1 MVLTIARIYQYRIT
15 AERAKELIG
24 TFGLGLIG
32 RTLFQ
37 QLSKAGGVSGWLL
50 SSAIATSMT
59 AVMGYAAMQW
69 FEKGEKVSQE
79 KLKALSKKLTETTL
93 ARLKASFRRK
103 PSKKKMEET
112 ISTLLSQS
120 AGDLSPVP
128 GNQMKPPERP
138 TEQN

>member
-1 MVLTIARIYQYRIT
+1 M
-15 AERAKELIG
+15 
-24 TFGLGLIG
+24 
-32 RTLFQ
+32 
-37 QLSKAGGVSGWLL
+37 
-50 SSAIATSMT
+50 
-59 AVMGYAAMQW
+59 
-69 FEKGEKVSQE
+69 SQE